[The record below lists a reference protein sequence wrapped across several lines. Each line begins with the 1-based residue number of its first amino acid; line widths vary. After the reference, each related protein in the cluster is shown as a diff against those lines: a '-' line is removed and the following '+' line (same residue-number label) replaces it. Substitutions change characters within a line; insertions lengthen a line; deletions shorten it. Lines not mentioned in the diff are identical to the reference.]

1 MIELASSSPS
11 QTREIA
17 AVVATLCR
25 PGDVIVLAGPMGAGK
40 TAFAGGFAVGLGVG
54 PEEPVASPTFTLV
67 HTHESGRMPL
77 HHADLY
83 RLTSIGEVDDLG
95 LRELAD
101 LGGVVLVEWGDAALD
116 RLGEVLTV
124 SIAPVPDPS
133 DEVGSDDDAGD
144 DQVRTLTISAVGHRW
159 DGRWERLRAATA
171 RWGTR

>member
-1 MIELASSSPS
+1 MIELVSTSPA

-17 AVVATLCR
+17 AAVAASCR

-40 TAFAGGFAVGLGVG
+40 TAFAGGFAAGLGVG
-54 PEEPVASPTFTLV
+54 PDEPVASPTFTLV

-83 RLTSIGEVDDLG
+83 RLTSVGEVDDLG

-116 RLGEVLTV
+116 RLGEVLMVT
-124 SIAPVPDPS
+124 ITP
-133 DEVGSDDDAGD
+133 DDDSE
-144 DQVRTLTISAVGHRW
+144 QRRTLVISAVGHRW
-159 DGRWERLRAATA
+159 DGRWDRLRASTSTWES
-171 RWGTR
+171 R